1 MYLLLT
7 QLAFRS
13 PVPHLSD
20 EEIMAEPISSS
31 KSNTILMDVQR
42 TRSSFFSR
50 QLKAEMEKMLNHFC
64 RLGRLDYKQG
74 LNEILAPFA
83 YFRVAGLPLSKCYAL
98 FKSFFDTYCLN
109 FYYDKVPARPRRT
122 SIASRSSSAWSPW
135 SSSTTTP
142 PSPATWRTTRSSRR
156 STASAG

>member
-1 MYLLLT
+1 MLLT
-7 QLAFRS
+7 QLALRS

-42 TRSSFFSR
+42 TRSSFFSK
-50 QLKAEMEKMLNHFC
+50 QLKAEMEKVLNHFC
-64 RLGRLDYKQG
+64 RLGKLDYKQG

-83 YFRVAGLPLSKCYAL
+83 FFRMAGLSLSKCYTL
-98 FKSFFDTYCLN
+98 FQRFFDTYCLN
-109 FYYDKVPARPRRT
+109 FYYDKVSTGPRRT
-122 SIASRSSSAWSPW
+122 SIASKSSFAWSQW

-142 PSPATWRTTRSSRR
+142 HSPATCKTTRSSRR
-156 STASAG
+156 STV